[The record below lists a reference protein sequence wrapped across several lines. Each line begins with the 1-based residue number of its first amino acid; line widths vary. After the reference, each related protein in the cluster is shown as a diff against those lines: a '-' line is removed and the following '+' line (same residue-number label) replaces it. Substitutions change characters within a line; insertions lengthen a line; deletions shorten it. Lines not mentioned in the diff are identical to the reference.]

1 MNPNS
6 LLMPIKTMQS
16 AISSTETVTKGPF
29 NNYVKLLWV
38 DGGFCYKAYNKTR
51 LGGVLLSVRVT

>member
-1 MNPNS
+1 
-6 LLMPIKTMQS
+6 MPRKTMQS